1 MNEKVVGTDI
11 RLKEIRNDLSYSQ
24 SKFASILDLPQS
36 TYSKY
41 ELGYAVSDKLL
52 LGLYNLGINL
62 NWFITGQ
69 GEKYS
74 SNSNLTSSK
83 DIEFKTPSG
92 KSYPVSSDVAI
103 YSVPIL
109 ASKVSAGKGEEWLP
123 SDYSGESL
131 PTLEKFFFGYPKD
144 DIFAA
149 KVIGDSMIGID
160 LLPGDYVYACHGRI
174 EGNGLYVLTLDGE
187 TYVKR
192 LEIDKIDRKIRI
204 ISENDHYPDKVVD
217 PERVIILGKVIGWL
231 HRTPY

>member
-1 MNEKVVGTDI
+1 MVSL
-11 RLKEIRNDLSYSQ
+11 RLRELRDSLGYSQ
-24 SKFASILDLPQS
+24 KKMGDLLNIAQT
-36 TYSKY
+36 TYANY
-41 ELGYAVSDKLL
+41 ESGKANIPDELKIKLL
-52 LGLYNLGINL
+52 NKLKLNINWL
-62 NWFITGQ
+62 LSGYGNMFIN
-69 GEKYS
+69 EDYPE
-74 SNSNLTSSK
+74 SNP
-83 DIEFKTPSG
+83 IFKTPSG
-92 KSYPVSSDVAI
+92 KSYPITTDSAI

-109 ASKVSAGKGEEWLP
+109 ASKVSAGNGQEWLP
-123 SDYSGESL
+123 SDYSGETL
-131 PTLEKFFFGYPKD
+131 PTLEKFFLGYPKD

-149 KVIGDSMIGID
+149 KVVGDSMIGID

-174 EGNGLYVLTLDGE
+174 EGNGLYVLTLDNE

>member
-1 MNEKVVGTDI
+1 MEIYDRLRLI
-11 RLKEIRNDLSYSQ
+11 READGSSQ
-24 SKFASILDLPQS
+24 ARFAAKFGVAQS
-36 TYSKY
+36 TYGQWEVGKRSIPDEFKIQ
-41 ELGYAVSDKLL
+41 LA
-52 LGLYNLGINL
+52 NIGIDL
-62 NWFITGQ
+62 HWLITGE
-69 GEKYS
+69 GKMKKDDTVS
-74 SNSNLTSSK
+74 S
-83 DIEFKTPSG
+83 EFKTPSG
-92 KSYPVSSDVAI
+92 KSYPVSSDVAT

-149 KVIGDSMIGID
+149 KVVGDSMIGID

>member
-1 MNEKVVGTDI
+1 MVSL
-11 RLKEIRNDLSYSQ
+11 RLKELRDSLGYSQ
-24 SKFASILDLPQS
+24 KKMGDLLNIAQT
-36 TYSKY
+36 TYANY
-41 ELGYAVSDKLL
+41 ESGKANIPDELKIKLL
-52 LGLYNLGINL
+52 KQLKL
-62 NWFITGQ
+62 NMNWLLSGYGNMFISDNDP
-69 GEKYS
+69 ES
-74 SNSNLTSSK
+74 SST
-83 DIEFKTPSG
+83 FVTPSG
-92 KSYPVSSDVAI
+92 KSYPVSSDVAT

-149 KVIGDSMIGID
+149 KVVGDSMIGID

-174 EGNGLYVLTLDGE
+174 EGNGLYVLVLDNE

-204 ISENDHYPDKVVD
+204 ISENDHYPDKIVD

-231 HRTPY
+231 HRSPY

>member
-1 MNEKVVGTDI
+1 MGDLLNIAQTTYANYESGKANIPDE
-11 RLKEIRNDLSYSQ
+11 LKI
-24 SKFASILDLPQS
+24 
-36 TYSKY
+36 
-41 ELGYAVSDKLL
+41 KLL
-52 LGLYNLGINL
+52 NKLKLNINWL
-62 NWFITGQ
+62 LSGYGNMFID
-69 GEKYS
+69 EVYPE
-74 SNSNLTSSK
+74 SNP
-83 DIEFKTPSG
+83 IFKTPSG
-92 KSYPVSSDVAI
+92 KSYPITTDSAI

-109 ASKVSAGKGEEWLP
+109 ASKVSAGNGQEWLP
-123 SDYSGESL
+123 SDYSGETL
-131 PTLEKFFFGYPKD
+131 PTLEKFFLGYPKD

-149 KVIGDSMIGID
+149 KVVGDSMIGID

-174 EGNGLYVLTLDGE
+174 EGNGLYVLTLDNE

>member
-1 MNEKVVGTDI
+1 MEIYD
-11 RLKEIRNDLSYSQ
+11 RLKIVREADGSSQ
-24 SKFASILDLPQS
+24 ARFAAKFGVAQS
-36 TYSKY
+36 TYGQWEIGKRSIPDEFKIQ
-41 ELGYAVSDKLL
+41 LSNIGV
-52 LGLYNLGINL
+52 NLHWL
-62 NWFITGQ
+62 ITGEGQ
-69 GEKYS
+69 MIKEEAEAS
-74 SNSNLTSSK
+74 
-83 DIEFKTPSG
+83 EFKTPSG
-92 KSYPVSSDVAI
+92 KSFPVTNDSAI

-109 ASKVSAGKGEEWLP
+109 ASKVSAGNGQEWLP
-123 SDYSGESL
+123 SDYSGETL
-131 PTLEKFFFGYPKD
+131 PTLEKFFLGYPKD

-149 KVIGDSMIGID
+149 KVVGDSMIGID

-174 EGNGLYVLTLDGE
+174 EGNGLYVLTLDNE

>member
-11 RLKEIRNDLSYSQ
+11 RLKEIRNELSYSQ
-24 SKFASILDLPQS
+24 SKFASLLDVPQS

-41 ELGYAVSDKLL
+41 ELGFAVSDKLL
-52 LGLYNLGINL
+52 LGLYKLGINL

-74 SNSNLTSSK
+74 DKSDSA
-83 DIEFKTPSG
+83 EFKTPSG
-92 KSYPVSSDVAI
+92 KSYPVTADSAI

-109 ASKVSAGKGEEWLP
+109 ASKVSAGNGQEWLP

-131 PTLEKFFFGYPKD
+131 PTLEKFFLGYPKD

-149 KVIGDSMIGID
+149 KVVGDSMIGID

-174 EGNGLYVLTLDGE
+174 EGNGLYVLTLDNE

>member
-1 MNEKVVGTDI
+1 MEIYDRLRLI
-11 RLKEIRNDLSYSQ
+11 READGSSQ
-24 SKFASILDLPQS
+24 ARFAAKFGVAQS
-36 TYSKY
+36 TYGQWEVGKRSIPDEFKIQ
-41 ELGYAVSDKLL
+41 LA
-52 LGLYNLGINL
+52 NIGIDL
-62 NWFITGQ
+62 HWLITGEGQ
-69 GEKYS
+69 MKKDDTVS
-74 SNSNLTSSK
+74 S
-83 DIEFKTPSG
+83 EFKTPSG
-92 KSYPVSSDVAI
+92 KSYPVSSDVAT

-149 KVIGDSMIGID
+149 KVVGDSMIGID

-174 EGNGLYVLTLDGE
+174 EGNGLYVLTLDNE

>member
-1 MNEKVVGTDI
+1 MEING
-11 RLKEIRNDLSYSQ
+11 RLREIRQKLNESQ
-24 SKFASILDLPQS
+24 ASFSSKLGLNQS

-41 ELGYAVSDKLL
+41 ELDGRIVPDELKSKLYSLGVSLDWLV
-52 LGLYNLGINL
+52 
-62 NWFITGQ
+62 TGDGFMFRDSEQ
-69 GEKYS
+69 
-74 SNSNLTSSK
+74 T
-83 DIEFKTPSG
+83 FKTPSG
-92 KSYPVSSDVAI
+92 KSYPVSSEAT

-109 ASKVSAGKGEEWLP
+109 ASSVSAGNGQEWQP
-123 SDYSGESL
+123 SDYSGETL
-131 PTLEKFFFGYPKD
+131 PTLEKFFLGYPKE

-149 KVIGDSMIGID
+149 KVVGDSMIGID
-160 LLPGDYVYACHGRI
+160 LLPGDYVYACHNRI
-174 EGNGLYVLTLDGE
+174 EGNGLYVLVLDQE

>member
-1 MNEKVVGTDI
+1 MEING
-11 RLKEIRNDLSYSQ
+11 RLREIRQKLNESQ
-24 SKFASILDLPQS
+24 ASFSSKLGLNQS

-41 ELGYAVSDKLL
+41 ELDGRIVPDELKSKLYSLGVSLDWLV
-52 LGLYNLGINL
+52 
-62 NWFITGQ
+62 TGDGFMFRDSEQ
-69 GEKYS
+69 
-74 SNSNLTSSK
+74 T
-83 DIEFKTPSG
+83 FKTPSG
-92 KSYPVSSDVAI
+92 KSYPVSSEAS

-109 ASKVSAGKGEEWLP
+109 ASSVSAGNGQEWQP

-131 PTLEKFFFGYPKD
+131 PTLEKFFLGYPKE

-149 KVIGDSMIGID
+149 KVVGDSMIGID
-160 LLPGDYVYACHGRI
+160 LLPGDYVYACHNRI
-174 EGNGLYVLTLDGE
+174 EGNGLYVLVLDNE

>member
-1 MNEKVVGTDI
+1 MVSI
-11 RLKEIRNDLSYSQ
+11 RLKKLRDSLGYSQ
-24 SKFASILDLPQS
+24 KKMGDLLNIAQT
-36 TYSKY
+36 TYANY
-41 ELGYAVSDKLL
+41 ESGKANIPDELKIKLL
-52 LGLYNLGINL
+52 KQLKL
-62 NWFITGQ
+62 NMNWLLSGYGNMFISDNDP
-69 GEKYS
+69 ES
-74 SNSNLTSSK
+74 SST
-83 DIEFKTPSG
+83 FVTPSG
-92 KSYPVSSDVAI
+92 KSYPVSSDVAT

-149 KVIGDSMIGID
+149 KVVGDSMIGID

-204 ISENDHYPDKVVD
+204 ISENNHYPDKVVD

>member
-1 MNEKVVGTDI
+1 MEIYDRLRQI
-11 RLKEIRNDLSYSQ
+11 READGSSQ
-24 SKFASILDLPQS
+24 TRFAAKFGVAQS
-36 TYSKY
+36 TYGQWEIGKRSIPDEFKIQ
-41 ELGYAVSDKLL
+41 LA
-52 LGLYNLGINL
+52 NIGINL
-62 NWFITGQ
+62 HWLITGEGQ
-69 GEKYS
+69 MK
-74 SNSNLTSSK
+74 K
-83 DIEFKTPSG
+83 DDTVASEFKTPSG
-92 KSYPVSSDVAI
+92 KSYPVSSEAT

-109 ASKVSAGKGEEWLP
+109 ASSVSAGNGQEWQP

-131 PTLEKFFFGYPKD
+131 PTLEKFFLGYPKE

-149 KVIGDSMIGID
+149 KVVGDSMIGID
-160 LLPGDYVYACHGRI
+160 LLPGDYVYACHNRI
-174 EGNGLYVLTLDGE
+174 EGNGLYVLVLDNE

>member
-1 MNEKVVGTDI
+1 MVSL
-11 RLKEIRNDLSYSQ
+11 RLKELRDSLGYSQ
-24 SKFASILDLPQS
+24 KKMGDLLNIAQT
-36 TYSKY
+36 TYANY
-41 ELGYAVSDKLL
+41 ESGKANIPDELKIKLL
-52 LGLYNLGINL
+52 KQLKL
-62 NWFITGQ
+62 NMNWLLSGYGNMFISDNDP
-69 GEKYS
+69 ES
-74 SNSNLTSSK
+74 SST
-83 DIEFKTPSG
+83 FVTPSG
-92 KSYPVSSDVAI
+92 KSYPVSSDVAT

-149 KVIGDSMIGID
+149 KVVGDSMIGID

-204 ISENDHYPDKVVD
+204 ISENNHYPDKVVD

>member
-11 RLKEIRNDLSYSQ
+11 RLKEIRNELSYSQ
-24 SKFASILDLPQS
+24 SKFASILDVPQS

-41 ELGYAVSDKLL
+41 ELGFAVSDKLL
-52 LGLYNLGINL
+52 LGLHKLGINL
-62 NWFITGQ
+62 NWFITGL

-74 SNSNLTSSK
+74 DKSDST
-83 DIEFKTPSG
+83 EFKTPSG
-92 KSYPVSSDVAI
+92 KSYPVSIDSAI

-109 ASKVSAGKGEEWLP
+109 ASKVSAGNGQEWLP
-123 SDYSGESL
+123 SDYSGETL
-131 PTLEKFFFGYPKD
+131 PTLEKFFLGYPKE

-149 KVIGDSMIGID
+149 KVVGDSMIGID

-174 EGNGLYVLTLDGE
+174 EGNGLYVLTLDNE

>member
-1 MNEKVVGTDI
+1 MVSL
-11 RLKEIRNDLSYSQ
+11 RLKELRDSLGYSQ
-24 SKFASILDLPQS
+24 KKMGDLLNIAQT
-36 TYSKY
+36 TYANY
-41 ELGYAVSDKLL
+41 ESGKANIPDELKIKLL
-52 LGLYNLGINL
+52 KQLKL
-62 NWFITGQ
+62 NMNWLLSGYGNMFISDNDPESGST
-69 GEKYS
+69 
-74 SNSNLTSSK
+74 
-83 DIEFKTPSG
+83 FFTPSG
-92 KSYPVSSDVAI
+92 KSYPVSSDVAT

-149 KVIGDSMIGID
+149 KVVGDSMIGID

>member
-1 MNEKVVGTDI
+1 MQIND
-11 RLKEIRNDLSYSQ
+11 RLRLVREEMKLSQ
-24 SKFASILDLPQS
+24 AKFASKFGLAQS
-36 TYSKY
+36 TYAQY
-41 ELGYAVSDKLL
+41 EKGGRSVPDDLKVLLNQLGVNMNWLISGEGPMYLGEGQEAVYKL
-52 LGLYNLGINL
+52 
-62 NWFITGQ
+62 
-69 GEKYS
+69 
-74 SNSNLTSSK
+74 
-83 DIEFKTPSG
+83 PSG
-92 KSYPVSSDVAI
+92 REITVNGEAS

-109 ASKVSAGKGEEWLP
+109 ASSVSAGNGQEWQP

-131 PTLEKFFFGYPKD
+131 PTLEKFFLGYPKE

-149 KVIGDSMIGID
+149 KVVGDSMIGID
-160 LLPGDYVYACHGRI
+160 LLPGDYVYACHNRI
-174 EGNGLYVLTLDGE
+174 EGNGLYVLVLDNE

>member
-1 MNEKVVGTDI
+1 MEING
-11 RLKEIRNDLSYSQ
+11 RLREIRQKLNESQ
-24 SKFASILDLPQS
+24 ASFASKLGLNQS

-41 ELGYAVSDKLL
+41 ELDGRIVPDELKSKLYL
-52 LGLYNLGINL
+52 LGVSLDWLV
-62 NWFITGQ
+62 TGD
-69 GEKYS
+69 GYMFRDS
-74 SNSNLTSSK
+74 
-83 DIEFKTPSG
+83 EFKTPSG
-92 KSYPVSSDVAI
+92 KSYPVSSDVAT

-149 KVIGDSMIGID
+149 KVVGDSMIGID

-174 EGNGLYVLTLDGE
+174 EGNGLYVLTLDNE